1 MTEPSSTTTATTAT
15 TTTPR
20 SVLAA
25 GADVLGSRWRL
36 LGFAVTAAIVGLAY
50 TILLPF
56 DATGRFSLANWRYL
70 TPALTAWSV
79 ILGLGMAFVLL
90 IQFHAI
96 RQLAARRSTVAVSG
110 LAFVGGLLP
119 SLLCCSPLLPTL
131 LTFVGLSTAQVYGT
145 TGTWQYFF
153 AAHQTVFLAGS
164 LLLLLL
170 TAGWG
175 LRRLARNACAG
186 EQGCPIP
193 EGTPETERRPR

>member
-1 MTEPSSTTTATTAT
+1 MTEPSSTATATTAIPT
-15 TTTPR
+15 
-20 SVLAA
+20 SMWAA
-25 GADVLGSRWRL
+25 GAGVLGSRWWL

-70 TPALTAWSV
+70 TPALIAWSV

-90 IQFHAI
+90 IQVHAI

-145 TGTWQYFF
+145 TGAWQYFF
-153 AAHQTVFLAGS
+153 AAHQTAFLAGS

-175 LRRLARNACAG
+175 LRRIARNACVS
-186 EQGCPIP
+186 EQGCPTP
-193 EGTPETERRPR
+193 EDTPETERRPR